1 MSQPAGAQAP
11 HRTASFP
18 PVSTLW
24 GRLWA
29 MAVLWGVLGAVVG
42 AGSNSV
48 GVGAIAVISAMIAGT
63 LVLSPL
69 GVGLALIGGR
79 PQESLFG
86 GLGGWSVGA
95 LAGAITGVVSP
106 LAQASFTLLVGAL
119 FGATFCGLFRL
130 LKGRLLYAT
139 RS

>member
-1 MSQPAGAQAP
+1 
-11 HRTASFP
+11 
-18 PVSTLW
+18 
-24 GRLWA
+24 
-29 MAVLWGVLGAVVG
+29 MAVLWGGLGAVVG

-48 GVGAIAVISAMIAGT
+48 GVGALGVISAMIAGM

-69 GVGLALIGGR
+69 GAGLALLGGR

-86 GLGGWSVGA
+86 GLWGWSVGA
-95 LAGAITGVVSP
+95 LAGAIGGAASP

-130 LKGRLLYAT
+130 IKGRLLYAI